1 MADIIKKITAFPT
14 LEASA
19 MDGNEQFLIAR
30 DNKNHKVSF
39 DAIFN
44 ATDLRMSHNSL
55 VLEKLTEW
63 TKQNFVTQDYAYTY
77 MPTNNDVANLVY
89 TETSQTL
96 AKLSYTVNYELPEWV
111 NKRIGDDINWALEH
125 IDEFAPHIA
134 VYDKVYTKDETQEIV
149 SNMLNDF
156 EQEMHLSYHNSIS
169 RIENDMS
176 ILQDE
181 LNRIDE
187 NNNALVQT
195 KELVDNTIL
204 TTGEGKLFLA
214 DDGKYHDIGELELI
228 SYGVATITNDDID
241 ENGIG
246 KVNIRIPILPKT
258 HTLHFDVKLPYTTF
272 NQIYAKG
279 VKVWSEFNKF
289 EKNWFDNRTMF
300 KVAFDNNVLQFKQG
314 NEEQQMIS
322 NLIKSRTYFDEDEV
336 KDTLI
341 IRPTLIDIIHEEYNA
356 TIEIKLEGKIP
367 DNATSPILVTYH
379 IFGDIYK

>member
-1 MADIIKKITAFPT
+1 MKLETLQKEMVAAMKNKDKARKDTISTLIGAIKKTAIDEKCKENITEELVDRIILKEKKTVQEMIDTCPT
-14 LEASA
+14 
-19 MDGNEQFLIAR
+19 DR
-30 DNKNHKVSF
+30 
-39 DAIFN
+39 
-44 ATDLRMSHNSL
+44 
-55 VLEKLTEW
+55 
-63 TKQNFVTQDYAYTY
+63 
-77 MPTNNDVANLVY
+77 
-89 TETSQTL
+89 TETL
-96 AKLSYTVNYELPEWV
+96 VEYTHRMKV
-111 NKRIGDDINWALEH
+111 

-258 HTLHFDVKLPYTTF
+258 HTLHFDIKLPYTTF